1 MIVNDTIYYTET
13 GIYLLG
19 HKNVKQS
26 DVESEVQK
34 KGVKATKPAAQLIDT
49 ILLNKHLRNA
59 LTRKSS

>member
-1 MIVNDTIYYTET
+1 MSNY
-13 GIYLLG
+13 
-19 HKNVKQS
+19 S